1 MNNIIDF
8 WERLL
13 DLIEDECKEISP
25 MCFNTWVKTI
35 KPYDIIENTLILT
48 VPLDVNKDI
57 IEKRYITLIKSGAEM
72 LDPQI
77 KEVIVALED
86 DIDELGLV
94 KEEAPKVHIDESFYK
109 SSNLN
114 KKFTFENYVI
124 GENNRFA
131 CAAAQ
136 SVANTPGTSYNPF
149 FLYGDVGLG
158 KTHLMQAVGNAI
170 LERDSSK
177 KVLYTTSEQFVIELV
192 DSIKDNKISE
202 FREKY
207 RSLDV
212 LMIDDI
218 QFIGGKDRCQEEF
231 FYTFT
236 HLTQADKQVIITSD
250 RPPRNISKLDAR
262 LTSRFEGGNGLTWD
276 IKKPDY
282 ETRFAILKKKVQNEN
297 LEISDECIEII
308 AKRFKDNVREIEGVL
323 NRLIAYST
331 LSNKEITKELVVS
344 LIHDMVDSKPSK
356 ALNMDTVIYEV
367 CKFYDIEPDSINT
380 SSRKSEILTIRQIC
394 MYVIKEVLDLPLDKI
409 GERFGGKTH
418 STVINSIDKIKAKMD
433 SDEKFRDNI
442 DEIITNIEN
451 LI

>member
-13 DLIEDECKEISP
+13 DLIEEECKEISP
-25 MCFNTWVKTI
+25 MGFNTWVKTI
-35 KPYDIIENTLILT
+35 KPYDVIENTLILS
-48 VPLDVNKDI
+48 VPLDVNKDM
-57 IEKRYITLIKSGAEM
+57 IEKRYITLIKSGAEI
-72 LDPQI
+72 LNPQI
-77 KEVIVALED
+77 KSVTVVLED
-86 DIDELGLV
+86 DIKELYEDR
-94 KEEAPKVHIDESFYK
+94 EEKNKIHIDESFYK
-109 SSNLN
+109 QSNLQ
-114 KKFTFENYVI
+114 KKFSFDNYVI

-158 KTHLMQAVGNAI
+158 KTHLMQAVGNKI
-170 LERDSSK
+170 LENDSTK

-192 DSIKDNKISE
+192 DSIKDNKIDE
-202 FREKY
+202 FRAKY
-207 RSLDV
+207 RTLDV

-236 HLTQADKQVIITSD
+236 HLTQSDKQVIITSD

-262 LTSRFEGGNGLTWD
+262 LTSRFEGGLTWD

-282 ETRFAILKKKVQNEN
+282 ETRFAILKKKVQAE
-297 LEISDECIEII
+297 EIEVSDECIEII

-331 LSNKEITKELVVS
+331 LSNKQITKELVIS
-344 LIHDMVDSKPSK
+344 LLHDMDDSKPAK
-356 ALNMDTVIYEV
+356 ALNMDAVIYEV

-380 SSRKSEILTIRQIC
+380 SSRKSDILTIRQIC
-394 MYVIKEVLDLPLDKI
+394 MYVIKEVLDVPLDKI

-418 STVINSIDKIKAKMD
+418 STVINSIDKIKAKIEA
-433 SDEKFRDNI
+433 DEKFRDSI
-442 DEIITNIEN
+442 DEIIANIEN

>member
-25 MCFNTWVKTI
+25 MGFNTWVKTI

-72 LDPQI
+72 LDSQI

-170 LERDSSK
+170 LEKDSSK

-207 RSLDV
+207 RTLDV

-282 ETRFAILKKKVQNEN
+282 ETRFAILKKKVQNEK

-308 AKRFKDNVREIEGVL
+308 AKKFKDNVREIEGVL

-344 LIHDMVDSKPSK
+344 LIHDMDDSKPSK

-418 STVINSIDKIKAKMD
+418 STVINSIDKIKAKMN
-433 SDEKFRDNI
+433 SDEKFRDSI